1 MKRFLPATIFGL
13 AFGFLEAIVVVY
25 LRAIYYPEG
34 FSFPLRL
41 MNPEFLIIEITREFS
56 TIVMLSVVGWILG
69 NTLFEK
75 FHFFIFVFAMWDIFY
90 YIGLKIFLN
99 WPESLFTWDVLF
111 LIPITWI
118 GPVLAPLICSIVMII
133 ISLISIYFSSKNY
146 MLKFTLLSK
155 ITISV
160 GIGMILYTFI
170 YDYSKI
176 LFENKFY
183 EKLNSLTTDEAF
195 WGLVSSYIPQKF
207 NWIIFFFGCILIS
220 LSYILILYSVWKSKI
235 TTDNSLS

>member
-41 MNPEFLIIEITREFS
+41 MNPEFLKIEITREFS
-56 TIVMLSVVGWILG
+56 TILMLCVVGWILG

-75 FHFFIFVFAMWDIFY
+75 FHFFIFIFAIWDIFY

-99 WPESLFTWDVLF
+99 WPESLLAWDVLF
-111 LIPITWI
+111 LIPITWV
-118 GPVLAPLICSIVMII
+118 GPVLAPLICSIGMTILSLVSIYMFYKGYKIKFSFLSLII
-133 ISLISIYFSSKNY
+133 IL
-146 MLKFTLLSK
+146 
-155 ITISV
+155 V
-160 GIGMILYTFI
+160 GIVMILYSFM
-170 YDYSKI
+170 YDYLKI
-176 LFENKFY
+176 IFDNKFY
-183 EKLNSLTTDEAF
+183 LKLNSLINNEEF
-195 WGLVSSYIPQKF
+195 WSLVSNYIPQKF

-220 LSYILILYSVWKSKI
+220 LSYILILYSGWKSKI
-235 TTDNSLS
+235 TTDNSLF